1 MPPERRSVYF
11 AFQGLLMSVILL
23 LFLYQGPG
31 HEGWVHRLWLLLG
44 CLAGTLALIRV
55 VPDQTLARGWFQAG
69 LFLGDAVLATV
80 ILSWIRPRSELFLIY
95 TLIVFGSALTR
106 SAKQSLVVAFVTIAL
121 YVVHWWQPGASIP
134 QSPVFWLRFLFLVTS
149 AAVLAILARDAQVA
163 QDEDKR
169 RYDER
174 LIQVERLAT
183 LGRVAAEVAHRIKGP
198 LTTIAVNA
206 EVAAHR
212 HPGDETTL
220 KELGQI
226 GEEVR
231 RCKEILKN
239 LLDLGRIEEM
249 DMEPLDLRV
258 PAERAL
264 ELIRAQASGR
274 KLRLEASGLD
284 RAMKA
289 RGDESLIQEALYAL
303 LQNAVEASFRGGV
316 IRVSAETLAGRHLL
330 RVSDDGAGIA
340 REDLERIFQPFFT
353 TKKDGSGLG
362 LSAALRIAQKH
373 GGTVEADSAGAGRG
387 ATFTLVLPAS

>member
-1 MPPERRSVYF
+1 MAV
-11 AFQGLLMSVILL
+11 MLL

-31 HEGWVHRLWLLLG
+31 HEGWVFKLYALLAFLG
-44 CLAGTLALIRV
+44 TSMTLIRV
-55 VPDQTLARGWFQAG
+55 VPDATLERGWFQAG
-69 LFLGDAVLATV
+69 LFLSDAVLASV
-80 ILSWIRPRSELFLIY
+80 ILSWIQPRTELFLIY

-106 SAKQSLVVAFVTIAL
+106 NAKQSLVVAIVTIAL
-121 YVVHWWQPGASIP
+121 YFIAWWRPGSSIP
-134 QSPVFWLRFLFLVTS
+134 QSSVFWLQLLFLVVS
-149 AAVLAILARDAQVA
+149 AALLAILARDSQAA

-212 HPGDETTL
+212 HANEPKTL
-220 KELGQI
+220 KELRQI
-226 GEEVR
+226 GEEVQ

-249 DMEPLDLRV
+249 DVETVDLRV

-264 ELIRAQASGR
+264 KLIKPQAADR
-274 KLRLEASGLD
+274 KLSLESSGLGKP
-284 RAMKA
+284 MKTQ
-289 RGDESLIQEALYAL
+289 GDESLLQEALYAL
-303 LQNAVEASFRGGV
+303 LQNAVEAAHRGGR
-316 IRVSAETLAGRHLL
+316 IRLSAETFGGAHRLS
-330 RVSDDGAGIA
+330 VSDDGAGVA
-340 REDLERIFQPFFT
+340 RADLERIFEPFFT

-373 GGTVEADSAGAGRG
+373 GGTVEADSAGAGSG
-387 ATFTLVLPAS
+387 ARFTLILPAAR